1 MPAVLRFLLIIAS
14 VATLY
19 YIARKISK
27 AQIKLVDGFSWL
39 LIAAFFIVISIWP
52 EIIYWLC
59 RKLGIISPINLVFLI
74 VIFILLMKLFF
85 ASIKIS
91 SLESRINDLAQEVA
105 IRDERFL
112 GLKSLDQQAQENIC
126 ENVNNKNDNKK
137 L

>member
-1 MPAVLRFLLIIAS
+1 
-14 VATLY
+14 
-19 YIARKISK
+19 
-27 AQIKLVDGFSWL
+27 
-39 LIAAFFIVISIWP
+39 
-52 EIIYWLC
+52 
-59 RKLGIISPINLVFLI
+59 
-74 VIFILLMKLFF
+74 MKLFF

>member
-1 MPAVLRFLLIIAS
+1 MPAALRFLLIAAS
-14 VATLY
+14 VVTLY

-27 AQIKLVDGFSWL
+27 AQMKLVDGFSWL
-39 LIAAFFIVISIWP
+39 LMAAFFIIISIWP

-59 RKLGIISPINLVFLI
+59 RKLGIISPINLVYLI

-91 SLESRINDLAQEVA
+91 ILESRINDLAQEVA

-112 GLKSLDQQAQENIC
+112 GLKSIDRKAQENTKD
-126 ENVNNKNDNKK
+126 NNN
-137 L
+137 